1 MLPGDFISG
10 RAIFRSINFRCADFN
25 TNSADACIL
34 VMACVDCARVHLKTL
49 SSLLKVAEHSFQV
62 PMPNSPLL
70 SNHLC
75 FGARFFARVKVIHRS
90 IYSRILVR
98 VCAVAMATVLVKNEA

>member
-1 MLPGDFISG
+1 MNRSPSFAVLSDKPSRIERNSRPGYK
-10 RAIFRSINFRCADFN
+10 
-25 TNSADACIL
+25 SADPNRFIRRTFH
-34 VMACVDCARVHLKTL
+34 V
-49 SSLLKVAEHSFQV
+49 LKVAEHSFQV

-90 IYSRILVR
+90 IYSRILVG